1 MRFFQNILVV
11 AVTAMVIAA
20 SAPVMAQQAETEAVL
35 EAADRFETLVG
46 ALDEYNDRFPEL
58 IEQIRANQITEEE
71 ADEQIDQAIEE
82 LKTAQDEMKGG
93 GEIDMAIDDY
103 REILDE
109 LIAEGNASDVEA
121 IRDVVPALVERF
133 EAINDADEERAEAVS
148 DAKNLIA
155 ALEKNRETL
164 SYLMRAQAAMQG
176 ADLLVERVDE
186 FVGVVDRGKSSIK
199 LLREAAN
206 P

>member
-121 IRDVVPALVERF
+121 IRDVVPALEERF